1 MCCRRWVG
9 PKVGGSG
16 GEQPTGTTWM
26 GAKSEMKAVQ
36 TESYLNKEA
45 AMRVNILGAV
55 SGGEGDDN
63 PARGSHVEK
72 LPGVVASI
80 MVASMVASIRMT

>member
-1 MCCRRWVG
+1 MF
-9 PKVGGSG
+9 
-16 GEQPTGTTWM
+16 
-26 GAKSEMKAVQ
+26 
-36 TESYLNKEA
+36 TEPYLNKEA
-45 AMRVNILGAV
+45 AVRVNILGAV

-80 MVASMVASIRMT
+80 RMVASIMVASIRMVASIMVASMRMVA

>member
-1 MCCRRWVG
+1 M
-9 PKVGGSG
+9 GGSG

-26 GAKSEMKAVQ
+26 EAKCEMKVVHR
-36 TESYLNKEA
+36 TLYLNKEA
-45 AMRVNILGAV
+45 PVRVNILGAV

-72 LPGVVASI
+72 LPGEWWPQ
-80 MVASMVASIRMT
+80 

>member
-1 MCCRRWVG
+1 M
-9 PKVGGSG
+9 
-16 GEQPTGTTWM
+16 E
-26 GAKSEMKAVQ
+26 AKCEMKVVHR
-36 TESYLNKEA
+36 TLYLNKEA
-45 AMRVNILGAV
+45 PVRVNILGAV

-80 MVASMVASIRMT
+80 RMVASIMVASIRMVASIMVASIMVASMRMVA

>member
-1 MCCRRWVG
+1 MF
-9 PKVGGSG
+9 
-16 GEQPTGTTWM
+16 
-26 GAKSEMKAVQ
+26 
-36 TESYLNKEA
+36 TEPHLNKEA
-45 AMRVNILGAV
+45 AVRVNILGAV

-80 MVASMVASIRMT
+80 MVASIKMVASIRMT

>member
-1 MCCRRWVG
+1 MF
-9 PKVGGSG
+9 
-16 GEQPTGTTWM
+16 
-26 GAKSEMKAVQ
+26 

-45 AMRVNILGAV
+45 AVRVNILGAV
-55 SGGEGDDN
+55 SGGEGDHN

-80 MVASMVASIRMT
+80 TVVASIRMVASLVASMRMT

>member
-1 MCCRRWVG
+1 
-9 PKVGGSG
+9 
-16 GEQPTGTTWM
+16 M

-45 AMRVNILGAV
+45 AVRVNILGAV

-72 LPGVVASI
+72 LPGEWWPQ
-80 MVASMVASIRMT
+80 

>member
-1 MCCRRWVG
+1 MF
-9 PKVGGSG
+9 
-16 GEQPTGTTWM
+16 
-26 GAKSEMKAVQ
+26 
-36 TESYLNKEA
+36 TEPYLNKEA

-55 SGGEGDDN
+55 CGREGDDN

-80 MVASMVASIRMT
+80 MVASIMVASMRMT

>member
-1 MCCRRWVG
+1 MF
-9 PKVGGSG
+9 
-16 GEQPTGTTWM
+16 
-26 GAKSEMKAVQ
+26 

-45 AMRVNILGAV
+45 AVRVNILGAV

-72 LPGVVASI
+72 LPGVVVASIKMLASI
-80 MVASMVASIRMT
+80 MVASMRMVASIRMT